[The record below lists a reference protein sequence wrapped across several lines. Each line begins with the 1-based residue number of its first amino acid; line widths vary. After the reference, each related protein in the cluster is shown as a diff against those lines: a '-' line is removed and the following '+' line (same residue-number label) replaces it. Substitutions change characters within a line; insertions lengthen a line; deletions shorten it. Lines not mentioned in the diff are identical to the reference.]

1 MSELLDMETIYRNER
16 QRWMKEEAPKRSFRD
31 ILTGSVPY
39 WIVLVALV
47 LYGLSAP
54 HTAGVFDKLT
64 PGWGFIAPIGVEF
77 GLLYAAFRRRLAHA
91 EQEQLHWT
99 LWALEIL
106 LFLTAMLV
114 NGAGSFSSVIAA
126 VDLDT
131 LSFAAIVEGFG
142 NLPATSQAA
151 LIMAVLSAF
160 IIPIGALVAG
170 DGLAALALERRSSVD
185 FREHRWQEVE
195 FTVIYRAVFV
205 RYLQHGL
212 PERDARQRAFAE
224 VRGYLGKGSSSGV
237 RQLSAGS
244 GQTGQGGQSANGQN
258 GYSPNRQNGTVKQGI
273 RAFLDEHPGLDQ
285 QSINDVLSAL
295 KAAGVQ
301 AGRTSVGE
309 VLAERKG
316 HVTSKD
322 TAG

>member
-1 MSELLDMETIYRNER
+1 MDGQLDMETIYRHER

-64 PGWGFIAPIGVEF
+64 PGWGFIAPVGVEF
-77 GLLYAAFRRRLAHA
+77 GLLYAAFRRRLAQA
-91 EQEQLHWT
+91 ENEQLHWT

-131 LSFAAIVEGFG
+131 LSFAAIIEGFG

-170 DGLAALALERRSSVD
+170 DGLAALALERRSGSD
-185 FREHRWQEVE
+185 FREQRWQEVE

-205 RYLQHGL
+205 RYLQQAL
-212 PERDARQRAFAE
+212 PEKEARQRAFSE
-224 VRGYLGKGSSSGV
+224 VRGYLGKGNSSGV
-237 RQLSAGS
+237 RLLSAG
-244 GQTGQGGQSANGQN
+244 GEQTGQSGQGANGHSVNGQN
-258 GYSPNRQNGTVKQGI
+258 GGVKQGI
-273 RAFLDEHPGLDQ
+273 RAFLDANPSLDQ
-285 QSINDVLSAL
+285 QSINQVLLAL
-295 KAAGVQ
+295 KEAGVPG
-301 AGRTSVGE
+301 GRTTVGE
-309 VLAERKG
+309 VLAERK
-316 HVTSKD
+316 
-322 TAG
+322 